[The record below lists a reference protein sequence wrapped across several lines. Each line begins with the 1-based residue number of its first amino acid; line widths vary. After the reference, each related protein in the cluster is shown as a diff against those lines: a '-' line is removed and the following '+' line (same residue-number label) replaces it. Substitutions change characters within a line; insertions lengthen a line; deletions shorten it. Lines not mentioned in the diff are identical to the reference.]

1 MATFRP
7 YTTEE
12 LRAAAEA
19 YGLDPDF
26 VEAVY
31 AAESSRGTNPRAMT
45 ARPVKR
51 KRDTTIVRGPFQL
64 EDDTTADL
72 IRRHKLGNVNVD
84 DPDVHLDL
92 ALRLMQD
99 LQRQYGGDY
108 AKMAKAYLGGPG
120 GVTNSSAKDELGT
133 STGAYSNRILA
144 EMAALKGRS
153 APTSMAGAPGPM
165 TADQM
170 DALLM
175 PQLTSPTVSPFQFGA
190 SAEPDLFGVGGSS
203 GMLGEGAT
211 WADLAAANR
220 DDNEFMLPGAGPA
233 MPSNDAD
240 LTRWIA
246 QLVDEELAGK
256 EFAYG

>member
-7 YTTEE
+7 YTSEE

-31 AAESSRGTNPRAMT
+31 AAESSRGTNPKAMT
-45 ARPVKR
+45 ARTVKR

-64 EDDTTADL
+64 EDDTTTDL
-72 IRRHKLGNVNVD
+72 IRKHKLGNVNVN

-120 GVTNSSAKDELGT
+120 GVTNSAAKDELGT
-133 STGAYSNRILA
+133 STQGYSNRILA
-144 EMAALKGRS
+144 EMAALKGGR
-153 APTSMAGAPGPM
+153 PGAPAAPALPS
-165 TADQM
+165 ADQM

-175 PQLTSPTVSPFQFGA
+175 PQLSLPTATPFQFGA

-203 GMLGEGAT
+203 GMLGEGAS
-211 WADLAAANR
+211 WADLASANAP
-220 DDNEFMLPGAGPA
+220 DNEFMLPGAGPT
-233 MPSNDAD
+233 MPSNDVD
-240 LTRWIA
+240 LTRWLS
-246 QLVDEELAGK
+246 QLVDDELAGK
-256 EFAYG
+256 EFAHA